1 MRTTALATAGIVAVA
16 ALALSGCAA
25 GDAGDDGEVTITYT
39 NFISNDGN
47 EENLQK
53 IVDAFEEENPGVTV
67 EVTTL
72 PYADYGTALQTDL
85 AAGTVSDVFDIEYAN
100 YAQYQA
106 NGVLAELSVEEP
118 DAYRQSVLE
127 AYQTDG
133 VQYALPSSFSTVVL
147 FYNRDLFDAAGLDYP
162 SSDWTWAEEQ
172 AAAEQLTDAA
182 AGTWGDHQP
191 VSFYEFYKVLA
202 QNGGEFLDESGTKA
216 AFNSPEG
223 VEAAEW
229 LVGKSGTVMPTIEQ
243 GQGTPDFDTKLFTD
257 GKLGML
263 HTGIWMFGAFAELPF
278 GWDIAVEPGNARQ
291 RPAGQRALLERGRR
305 LGRLRARRRGR
316 GVRGV
321 PHLERRHGADPP
333 RRRVGA
339 AGRRRRGGARKL
351 PRARQPRE
359 PPGGL
364 RLARARGAS
373 PGRGRRP
380 AGDAGHR
387 DRGAR
392 RGAVRPQVR
401 RGRARLRGG
410 ASQRRHRRLIRSGA
424 GMRLPAPALHA
435 PDAIIRT
442 TMEAAHA

>member
-1 MRTTALATAGIVAVA
+1 MRTTALATVGIAAVA

-25 GDAGDDGEVTITYT
+25 DSGGQDSGKVTITYT

-47 EENLQK
+47 EENLQT
-53 IVDAFEEENPGVTV
+53 IVDAFEEENPDITV

-106 NGVLAELSVEEP
+106 NGVLAELPVEDP

-147 FYNRDLFDAAGLDYP
+147 FYNRDLFDAAGLEYP
-162 SSDWTWAEEQ
+162 TTDWTWAEEQ
-172 AAAEQLTDAA
+172 AAAEQLTDTG
-182 AGTWGDHQP
+182 AGVWGDHQP

-202 QNGGEFLDESGTKA
+202 QNGGDFLNGDGTEA

-229 LVGKSGTVMPTIEQ
+229 LVGKSGTVMPTIEE

-263 HTGIWMFGAFAELPF
+263 HTGIWMFGAFADLPF
-278 GWDIAVEPGNARQ
+278 GWDIAVEPGNAQ
-291 RPAGQRALLERGRR
+291 QASALFSNAIGVSAGSEHVDAAAKFAEFLTSSDVMVETR
-305 LGRLRARRRGR
+305 L
-316 GVRGV
+316 
-321 PHLERRHGADPP
+321 
-333 RRRVGA
+333 
-339 AGRRRRGGARKL
+339 
-351 PRARQPRE
+351 
-359 PPGGL
+359 
-364 RLARARGAS
+364 
-373 PGRGRRP
+373 
-380 AGDAGHR
+380 DAGWE
-387 DRGAR
+387 
-392 RGAVRPQVR
+392 
-401 RGRARLRGG
+401 
-410 ASQRRHRRLIRSGA
+410 
-424 GMRLPAPALHA
+424 LPAVSDEDALA
-435 PDAIIRT
+435 SYLELGDPENRQAVFDSLENVALPPVVAEGQQEMQDIMTEELVEAQSGRKSVADALASAEERIN
-442 TMEAAHA
+442 AAIGG